1 MGGKKVGG
9 IVEYMLWELLQ
20 EGEFAVQTR
29 YIIRDAKLT

>member
-9 IVEYMLWELLQ
+9 IVEYLYMLLQ
-20 EGEFAVQTR
+20 EGEFAVQTP